1 MDFAFTY
8 EQDFLDRTA
17 RQLASERFGP
27 AAARAALEGDRSAV
41 DSSWK
46 TLADNGWIGL
56 RVPEAAGGSGA
67 GLVEASIVAD
77 ALASALAPVP
87 YVGTAFG
94 ATSVLGAAGDD
105 ASRALFGEIAS
116 GRALGVALSADLD
129 WPTTSPAVGWD
140 CGPDGAA
147 IVMTADGPQ
156 VVTCAPSDTG
166 ADPLHPLYSVP
177 DGTASVVPE
186 RSATALAAMRIGCA
200 AALVGTLRGA
210 ADLAFDYVK
219 ERKQYGQVIGSFQ
232 AVQHMCADVKVALE
246 SCHSA
251 LYGAAWTVDNAPV
264 DEAVKAA
271 AVVKA
276 WCAESV
282 VAGVELVVQL
292 LGGIGVT
299 WESDAHLYLR
309 QAHLYAGVLGNRRA
323 VRFELGR
330 SLLGKTE
337 ASHGSA

>member
-27 AAARAALEGDRSAV
+27 AVARAALEGDHSAV
-41 DSSWK
+41 DNSWK
-46 TLADNGWIGL
+46 TLADTGWVGL
-56 RVPEAAGGSGA
+56 RVPEEVGGSGA

-77 ALASALAPVP
+77 ALACALAPVP

-94 ATSVLGAAGDD
+94 ATSVLGAVGGDAAD
-105 ASRALFGEIAS
+105 ALLAEIAG
-116 GRALGVALSADLD
+116 GRPFGVALSGNLE
-129 WPTTSPAVGWD
+129 WPTTSPAIGWD
-140 CGPDGAA
+140 CGADGAA
-147 IVMTADGPQ
+147 VVVTSDGPQ
-156 VVTCAPSDTG
+156 VVTCEVSETG
-166 ADPLHPLYSVP
+166 ADPLHPLSRVP
-177 DGTASVVPE
+177 DAIAAVVPE
-186 RSATALAAMRIGCA
+186 RSQMALAAMRIGCA

-210 ADLAFDYVK
+210 SDLAFDYVK
-219 ERKQYGQVIGSFQ
+219 ERRQYGQVIGSFQ

-251 LYGAAWTVDNAPV
+251 LYGAAWTVDNAPA

-309 QAHLYAGVLGNRRA
+309 QAHLYAGVLGSRRA